1 MPKLP
6 PRTARLALAA
16 VLLAAA
22 LAAVMFL
29 LDRTPRRTALVLYG
43 NVDLRETMPA
53 FEVSGRVTRLL
64 VQEGAPV
71 RRGELLATLDATLY
85 QDALAAAEA
94 DLAGRKAALA
104 KLLAG
109 SRPEEI
115 AQARA
120 TMQAL
125 LAQAENA
132 GLAYRRLATLSRRHA
147 ASLQDRDNA
156 RAAFRSARDQY
167 TASRQAYL
175 LAVKGPRA
183 EDIAAARAALDAARA
198 AVALARRNLD
208 ETRLRAPQDGVIEDR
223 ILETGDMASPAT
235 PVFTIALPSP
245 LWVRAYV
252 PETALGRLRPGMAA
266 SVSTDSFPGTR
277 YRGWVGF
284 ISPSAEF
291 TPRTIE
297 SPDLRTALVYRIRV
311 YVCDPRGQLRLGM
324 PATVRIGTAA
334 AVTGDAG
341 CGGGHD
347 GGR

>member
-6 PRTARLALAA
+6 SRTARLGLAA

-22 LAAVMFL
+22 LAAAIFL
-29 LDRTPRRTALVLYG
+29 LDRTPQRTALVLYG
-43 NVDLRETMPA
+43 NVDLREAMPA

-71 RRGELLATLDATLY
+71 RRGELLATLDATGY

-132 GLAYRRLATLSRRHA
+132 GLAYRRLAALSRRHA

-156 RAAFRSARDQY
+156 RAAFHSARDQY
-167 TASRQAYL
+167 TAARQAYL

-198 AVALARRNLD
+198 AVAL
-208 ETRLRAPQDGVIEDR
+208 
-223 ILETGDMASPAT
+223 
-235 PVFTIALPSP
+235 
-245 LWVRAYV
+245 
-252 PETALGRLRPGMAA
+252 
-266 SVSTDSFPGTR
+266 
-277 YRGWVGF
+277 
-284 ISPSAEF
+284 
-291 TPRTIE
+291 
-297 SPDLRTALVYRIRV
+297 
-311 YVCDPRGQLRLGM
+311 
-324 PATVRIGTAA
+324 
-334 AVTGDAG
+334 
-341 CGGGHD
+341 
-347 GGR
+347 

>member
-198 AVALARRNLD
+198 AVAL
-208 ETRLRAPQDGVIEDR
+208 
-223 ILETGDMASPAT
+223 
-235 PVFTIALPSP
+235 
-245 LWVRAYV
+245 
-252 PETALGRLRPGMAA
+252 
-266 SVSTDSFPGTR
+266 
-277 YRGWVGF
+277 
-284 ISPSAEF
+284 
-291 TPRTIE
+291 
-297 SPDLRTALVYRIRV
+297 
-311 YVCDPRGQLRLGM
+311 
-324 PATVRIGTAA
+324 
-334 AVTGDAG
+334 
-341 CGGGHD
+341 
-347 GGR
+347 